1 MNRFFLLTVLL
12 CGSFCSCAKKEIPIA
27 HFGSGP
33 SGEEAD
39 EDDDDDDERTFI

>member
-1 MNRFFLLTVLL
+1 MNRLFLLTVLL
-12 CGSFCSCAKKEIPIA
+12 CGSFCSCAKKETPIA

-39 EDDDDDDERTFI
+39 EEDDENDERAII